1 MASGETLKPTIR
13 ENSITLACIPGEDD
27 PAAIVQCCG
36 RAAVAD
42 RVIFPLLAGGGVR
55 LVGVLGAGDDDDLLG
70 GRSHGGSPGRNG
82 SGGLGRNGGG
92 GLGRQPVRRR
102 PHARRPAAAAQ
113 LRRAILPSRPR
124 FHWLEV
130 GCNPFAFGDLVPPS
144 SHML

>member
-27 PAAIVQCCG
+27 PAAIVQWCC

-55 LVGVLGAGDDDDLLG
+55 LVGVLGAGDDDHLLG
-70 GRSHGGSPGRNG
+70 GRSHGGSP
-82 SGGLGRNGGG
+82 GRNGGG

-130 GCNPFAFGDLVPPS
+130 GCRPFGDLVPPS